1 MVNTFVVPSPLC
13 PSFSAFSAV
22 LKGQNSAKAGRRWD
36 VIVIGGGPAG
46 AQAAR
51 HLAAGGARVALLD
64 RPPPGGKVCGG
75 CLTAPAWDELGRP
88 EALQATPVRE
98 AVFEWSPLPGEDGR
112 GGPLAAPG
120 APAPACRASPRR
132 SGAPPGRSRA
142 AIQVRGDAVLVDR
155 DRLDAYLVAR
165 AEEAGAH
172 LFRTRARQVR
182 RSASGW
188 TVETEGPTFAAPF
201 LVGADGCRSIVRRA
215 VAGPWR
221 PSDVVLAVGVTAE
234 WPDLAPGVCRPGMV
248 RALFPAA
255 RRGRQDAARHG
266 YAYVFGRSDGAV
278 LGYWRRGSG
287 GREVLAGLWGLCER
301 WLCFCSKTASPLT
314 PPLFRGGEREVMGQP
329 VCGSGPSPAEA
340 DCGPRR
346 RPLPHPRG
354 RMMPCLASGGAATR
368 ATGGADWMLVGDA
381 AGHVNPVTGEGIRYA
396 LRGGRLAAEA
406 ILDGR
411 PRSYGDR
418 WEADFGGFLRWGSR
432 LMEFCEWTTVLRRL
446 IGRAERSDRGA
457 RALADLAFAR
467 RDYAGLYFKGAAAY
481 ALDALLG

>member
-1 MVNTFVVPSPLC
+1 MIHGLEARATSPC
-13 PSFSAFSAV
+13 
-22 LKGQNSAKAGRRWD
+22 
-36 VIVIGGGPAG
+36 
-46 AQAAR
+46 
-51 HLAAGGARVALLD
+51 
-64 RPPPGGKVCGG
+64 
-75 CLTAPAWDELGRP
+75 
-88 EALQATPVRE
+88 
-98 AVFEWSPLPGEDGR
+98 
-112 GGPLAAPG
+112 
-120 APAPACRASPRR
+120 
-132 SGAPPGRSRA
+132 RSRA

-155 DRLDAYLVAR
+155 DRLDAYLAAR

-172 LFRTRARQVR
+172 LFRTRARRVR

-188 TVETEGPTFAAPF
+188 TVETEGPTFAAPI

-278 LGYWRRGSG
+278 LGYWRRGIG
-287 GREVLAGLWGLCER
+287 GREVLAGLRGLCER
-301 WLCFCSKTASPLT
+301 WL
-314 PPLFRGGEREVMGQP
+314 
-329 VCGSGPSPAEA
+329 CGSGPSPAEA

-346 RPLPHPRG
+346 RALPHPRG
-354 RMMPCLASGGAATR
+354 RMMPCLASGGAAMR
-368 ATGGADWMLVGDA
+368 PTGGADWMLVGDA
-381 AGHVNPVTGEGIRYA
+381 AGHVNPVTGEGIRFA

-411 PRSYGDR
+411 PRSYPDR
-418 WEADFGGFLRWGSR
+418 WEADFGGLLRWGAR
-432 LMEFCEWTTVLRRL
+432 LVEFCEWTTVLRRL
-446 IGRAERSDRGA
+446 IGRAARSDRGA

-481 ALDALLG
+481 AMDALIG